1 MRYVEK
7 VQSFLTLTQISGM
20 SNIKVK
26 QAHGGDVTEFI
37 ITHEIT
43 DTLPESGVNLF
54 FRQYVRRIL
63 YAARGEHGCFK
74 FYVVCEGVF
83 QVRDVRIYLTK
94 SPFNHRV
101 IQCIIQFMDIVIVV

>member
-1 MRYVEK
+1 
-7 VQSFLTLTQISGM
+7 M

-43 DTLPESGVNLF
+43 DTLPESGVDLY
-54 FRQYVRRIL
+54 FRQYVRKIL

-74 FYVVCEGVF
+74 FYVACEGTF
-83 QVRDVRIYLTK
+83 QVRVQVSSHY
-94 SPFNHRV
+94 
-101 IQCIIQFMDIVIVV
+101 IVHLHTVPHPLKMIK